1 MPDPDVVDGA
11 ILSNAADHLHAVFRA
26 PGRPANTNPATTLSN
41 ADPAGDLSGD
51 GRTSGALLHGDCLD
65 VMARLPDSCFRAVVT
80 SPPYNL
86 RNSSGN
92 GMRDGRGG
100 KWEQA
105 ALLQGYATHTDAM
118 PHSAYVGWQRRCLAE
133 MMRLLRPDGAI
144 FYNHKWRVQKGL
156 LQDRQDIVAGFPV
169 RQVIIWHRSGGINF
183 NPGYFLPNYEVIYL
197 IAKKDFTLA
206 PKANALG
213 SVWRIS
219 QKTGNPH
226 PAPFPPDLVRNCLTA
241 VDQGPVLDPFIGSGT
256 TAVVAEVRGLDWV
269 GIDVSAS
276 YLDMAATR
284 IAAARRGRVIQIQRT
299 PAGDGGG
306 FEVLQGQTSPGN
318 PP

>member
-11 ILSNAADHLHAVFRA
+11 ILSNAAHQLHAVFRA
-26 PGRPANTNPATTLSN
+26 PGRPARTNPATTLSN
-41 ADPAGDLSGD
+41 ADPAGDMSGD
-51 GRTSGALLHGDCLD
+51 GGTSGALLRGDCLD

-183 NPGYFLPNYEVIYL
+183 NQTFKGAF
-197 IAKKDFTLA
+197 ADFWWQL
-206 PKANALG
+206 
-213 SVWRIS
+213 
-219 QKTGNPH
+219 H
-226 PAPFPPDLVRNCLTA
+226 D
-241 VDQGPVLDPFIGSGT
+241 
-256 TAVVAEVRGLDWV
+256 GLQ
-269 GIDVSAS
+269 
-276 YLDMAATR
+276 
-284 IAAARRGRVIQIQRT
+284 RVIHR
-299 PAGDGGG
+299 
-306 FEVLQGQTSPGN
+306 LHR
-318 PP
+318 

>member
-1 MPDPDVVDGA
+1 VPEPDSTKGA
-11 ILSNAADHLHAVFRA
+11 VLAQATQYLHACFRA
-26 PGRPANTNPATTLSN
+26 PGRPE
-41 ADPAGDLSGD
+41 DPPLTDDSPGPHLGNDR
-51 GRTSGALLHGDCLD
+51 RTSGALLHGDCLD
-65 VMARLPDSCFRAVVT
+65 VMTRLPDASFKAVVT

-105 ALLQGYATHTDAM
+105 ALFHGYATHPDAM

-144 FYNHKWRVQKGL
+144 FYNHKWRVQKGI

-213 SVWRIS
+213 CVWRVS

-241 VDQGPVLDPFIGSGT
+241 VEHGPVLDPFIGSGT
-256 TAVVAEVRGLDWV
+256 TAVVAQERGLDWV
-269 GIDVSAS
+269 GIDVSKT
-276 YLDMAATR
+276 YLDMAAKR
-284 IAAARRGRVIQIQRT
+284 IAKARRG
-299 PAGDGGG
+299 D
-306 FEVLQGQTSPGN
+306 EE
-318 PP
+318 

>member
-51 GRTSGALLHGDCLD
+51 GGTSGALLHGDCLD

-105 ALLQGYATHTDAM
+105 ARSSTTTNSGCRKGCFRTSRTLSRDF
-118 PHSAYVGWQRRCLAE
+118 RC
-133 MMRLLRPDGAI
+133 
-144 FYNHKWRVQKGL
+144 
-156 LQDRQDIVAGFPV
+156 
-169 RQVIIWHRSGGINF
+169 
-183 NPGYFLPNYEVIYL
+183 
-197 IAKKDFTLA
+197 
-206 PKANALG
+206 
-213 SVWRIS
+213 
-219 QKTGNPH
+219 
-226 PAPFPPDLVRNCLTA
+226 
-241 VDQGPVLDPFIGSGT
+241 
-256 TAVVAEVRGLDWV
+256 
-269 GIDVSAS
+269 
-276 YLDMAATR
+276 
-284 IAAARRGRVIQIQRT
+284 AR
-299 PAGDGGG
+299 
-306 FEVLQGQTSPGN
+306 
-318 PP
+318 

>member
-1 MPDPDVVDGA
+1 MPDPDVVEGA
-11 ILSNAADHLHAVFRA
+11 ILSNAADNLHAVFRA
-26 PGRPANTNPATTLSN
+26 PGRPAKINPARTYPASINPISLTPSSTPPPTLSN

-51 GRTSGALLHGDCLD
+51 GGTSGALLHGDCLE

-105 ALLQGYATHTDAM
+105 ALLQGYATHADAM

-169 RQVIIWHRSGGINF
+169 RLVIIWHRAGGINF

-226 PAPFPPDLVRNCLTA
+226 PALFSPDLVRNCLTA

-256 TAVVAEVRGLDWV
+256 TAVVAEERGLDWV
-269 GIDVSAS
+269 GIDVSTS

-284 IAAARRGRVIQIQRT
+284 IAAARRGG
-299 PAGDGGG
+299 A
-306 FEVLQGQTSPGN
+306 E
-318 PP
+318 